1 MALDASMVGRT
12 RDQSAQPIGQ
22 PSVLPEPD
30 TGVCLFAFA
39 LAFAFASTFLG
50 RASAD
55 GTPEEWANK
64 RFPVAGEQ
72 RSAAA
77 SVQRRVRYHTL
88 APSLTL
94 PSPCELEPVLALAL
108 ALDLGG
114 QSTQS

>member
-1 MALDASMVGRT
+1 MVGWT

-22 PSVLPEPD
+22 PSVLPKQD

-50 RASAD
+50 RASPD

-64 RFPVAGEQ
+64 TFPVAGEQ

-77 SVQRRVRYHTL
+77 SVQRRVHYHTL
-88 APSLTL
+88 APS
-94 PSPCELEPVLALAL
+94 LAL